1 MRLGKIDFEKYAQ
14 QQAEAEAQL
23 VFTPKNWV
31 DDLALKLSGL
41 DRDTGDTLPWGKT
54 ESIVRL
60 RPGELSL
67 WAGYSGHRKSMVL
80 GQIAMHLAKKN
91 VVSIASLEMAPAD
104 TLWRMARQSVGQIP
118 DVDELAKF
126 LDWTDERIAIYD
138 QLDKVAWNR
147 IIGFVYYC
155 AKELGSEHI
164 IIDSLTKCGI
174 GAGDGEA
181 EKDFIDR
188 LQWAAKTLGTHIHLV
203 CHVRKPSHGD
213 DEVMPTKYDI
223 RGVSEITDLAD
234 NVFICWKDRKKE
246 TYRLKRSRGQHLSTH
261 EAEHMV
267 NPDQVLG
274 VVKQRHG
281 EWEGNISLWFHDRS
295 LQFTEG
301 DGLYVPFGFENDPGR
316 KTYLYTTV
324 RKDDSANKPAAG

>member
-1 MRLGKIDFEKYAQ
+1 MRLGKIDFEQYAK
-14 QQAEAEAQL
+14 QQAEAESQL
-23 VFTPKNWV
+23 VFTPRNWV
-31 DDLALKLSGL
+31 DDLALKLAGQNRSA
-41 DRDTGDTLPWGKT
+41 GDTLPWPKT
-54 ESIVRL
+54 HDAVRL

-80 GQIAMHLAKKN
+80 GQVAMHLARKC

-104 TLWRMARQSVGQIP
+104 TLWRMARQSIGQMP

-126 LDWTDERIAIYD
+126 VEWTDERMAIYD
-138 QLDKVAWNR
+138 QLDKVPWQR

-174 GAGDGEA
+174 AAGDGEA

-203 CHVRKPSHGD
+203 CHVRKPGNGD
-213 DEVMPTKYDI
+213 GEKMPTKYDI

-246 TYRLKRSRGQHLSTH
+246 NYKLKRSRAMPLTIS
-261 EAEHMV
+261 ESEYML
-267 NPDQVLG
+267 NPDQLLG

-281 EWEGNISLWFHDRS
+281 EWEGEIELWFHDRS
-295 LQFTEG
+295 LQFTQSENE
-301 DGLYVPFGFENDPGR
+301 YMPFKFDNDPAR
-316 KTYLYTTV
+316 KSYLYSKV
-324 RKDDSANKPAAG
+324 RDDEEDQSAAG

>member
-1 MRLGKIDFEKYAQ
+1 MKLGKIDFEQYAR
-14 QQAEAEAQL
+14 QQAEAESQL
-23 VFTPKNWV
+23 VFTPKNWI
-31 DDLALKLSGL
+31 DDLALKISGENQHI
-41 DRDTGDTLPWGKT
+41 GDPLPWSKT
-54 ESIVRL
+54 EQIVRL

-67 WAGYSGHRKSMVL
+67 WAGFSGHRKSMVL
-80 GQIAMHLAKKN
+80 GQIAMHLAVKN
-91 VVSIASLEMAPAD
+91 VVSIASLEMAPSE
-104 TLWRMARQSVGQIP
+104 TLWRMARQSVGGLP
-118 DVDELAKF
+118 DVDQLGGF
-126 LDWTDERIAIYD
+126 LEWTDERMAIYD

-174 GAGDGEA
+174 GAGDSEA

-203 CHVRKPSHGD
+203 CHVRKPQNGD
-213 DEVMPTKYDI
+213 DERMPTKYDI
-223 RGVSEITDLAD
+223 RGASEISDLAD

-246 TYRLKRSRGQHLSTH
+246 SYKLKKSKGYNLSIT
-261 EAEHMV
+261 ESEYML

-295 LQFTEG
+295 LQFTQS
-301 DGLYVPFGFENDPGR
+301 DGEYRPFEFKNDPGR
-316 KTYLYTTV
+316 KSYLFSKV
-324 RKDDSANKPAAG
+324 RDEADQSAAG